1 MAANKPDHPHG
12 APEAEHLNLDNPADR
27 HERRDV
33 NVLAVSKFG
42 IGLALLCIASFAIV
56 VGVFR
61 YLEHVTE
68 GVPAGRQNAAIDAR
82 ERPPAP
88 QLEETPALDL
98 EREQAAEQELLHT
111 YGWIDKQAG
120 VVRLPI
126 DRAIDLVAQ
135 RGLPSRAAAPPVSS
149 VSDPT
154 EGGLGPKVQQQGG
167 PLAPELGGR

>member
-1 MAANKPDHPHG
+1 MAANKPDPHQ
-12 APEAEHLNLDNPADR
+12 APEEEHFNLEIPAER

-33 NVLAVSKFG
+33 NVLAVSKVG
-42 IGLALLCIASFAIV
+42 IGLALLCIAAFAIV

-61 YLEHVTE
+61 YLEQVTS
-68 GVPAGRQNAAIDAR
+68 GVPTGKQNVPIDAR
-82 ERPPAP
+82 QRPPAP

-98 EREQAAEQELLHT
+98 ERERAAENELLHT
-111 YGWIDKQAG
+111 YGWIDKSAG

-135 RGLPSRAAAPPVSS
+135 RGLPSRTEVPPTDNASI
-149 VSDPT
+149 PT
-154 EGGLGPKVQQQGG
+154 EAGLGEKMQQQGG

>member
-1 MAANKPDHPHG
+1 MAANKPDPHG
-12 APEAEHLNLDNPADR
+12 APEVERYNVENPADR
-27 HERRDV
+27 HEQRDV
-33 NVLAVSKFG
+33 NVKAVSKFG
-42 IGLALLCIASFAIV
+42 IGLALLCIAAFAIV

-68 GVPAGRQNAAIDAR
+68 GVPTGQQNAVIDAR
-82 ERPPAP
+82 QRPPAP

-98 EREQAAEQELLHT
+98 ARERAAEEELLHT

-126 DRAIDLVAQ
+126 DRAIELTAQ
-135 RGLPSRAAAPPVSS
+135 RGLPSRPAGPPASG

-154 EGGLGPKVQQQGG
+154 EAGLGPKVQQPGG
-167 PLAPELGGR
+167 PLAPELGGK

>member
-1 MAANKPDHPHG
+1 MAANKPDPHG
-12 APEAEHLNLDNPADR
+12 APEQEHYNLDNPADR
-27 HERRDV
+27 HEQRDV
-33 NVLAVSKFG
+33 NVKAVSKFA
-42 IGLALLCIASFAIV
+42 IGLALLCIAAFAIV

-61 YLEHVTE
+61 FLEHVTS
-68 GVPAGRQNAAIDAR
+68 GVPSGRQNAAIDAR

-126 DRAIDLVAQ
+126 DRAIDLMAQ
-135 RGLPSRAAAPPVSS
+135 RGLPSRPAAPLASS
-149 VSDPT
+149 VSVPT
-154 EGGLGPKVQQQGG
+154 EAGLGLKVQQQGG
-167 PLAPELGGR
+167 PLAPELGGK

>member
-1 MAANKPDHPHG
+1 MDANKPDPHG
-12 APEAEHLNLDNPADR
+12 PEETGRVNLDNPEER

-33 NVLAVSKFG
+33 DVKAISQFA
-42 IGLALLCIASFAIV
+42 IGLALLCIAAFAFV

-61 YLEHVTE
+61 YLEHVTS
-68 GVPAGRQNAAIDAR
+68 GVPTGRQNVAADAR
-82 ERPPAP
+82 QRPPAP

-98 EREQAAEQELLHT
+98 ARERAAENELLHT

-126 DRAIDLVAQ
+126 ERAIELMAQ
-135 RGLPSRAAAPPVSS
+135 RGLPSRPATPPASNMS
-149 VSDPT
+149 VPT
-154 EGGLGPKVQQQGG
+154 EAGLGPEIQQPGG